1 VGYPKLKE
9 DRQYKTPFF
18 TKLREYGES
27 DTVCFDVPGH
37 KLGRIESDFRDYI
50 GKEIYMLD
58 SNAPIGLDHLS
69 RPTGVIREAEKLMAE
84 ACIADKAYF
93 LTNGTTV
100 GIMAM
105 IMATCKAQEKIILP
119 RNVHKSVISG
129 LILSGAMPIFIKP
142 DIDPDLGIA
151 NGVSYESV
159 QKAID
164 EHPDA
169 KAIFLINPT
178 YFGVTSDIE
187 RITKLAHDNH
197 MLVLVDEAH
206 GAQFYFNER
215 MPLTAME
222 ASADICA
229 SSFHKTAGSF
239 TQSSVILTKGKRID
253 HVRLRSTINMLQSTS
268 PSGLLLASIDVARK
282 TMYFEG
288 PKKIDQLLNMAEK
301 ARNELKA
308 IPGIKVMDKE
318 YVLNKGGFDFDE
330 TKIVVKVS
338 DLGVS
343 GFEVYQLLRKK
354 YNIQLELAESHLILC
369 VLSIGTIQDDLDQL
383 IEAFKKLSKKYY
395 KIRNKLPKIKF
406 EYDFPETY
414 TRPRSAYHAPKISV
428 PLDEAYDEISA
439 ESIMIY
445 PPGIPFLIPG
455 EVITQEVID
464 DIKFYLK
471 KGSVIHSELDN
482 GEIMIIDKENWTH
495 WDGNDDEL

>member
-1 VGYPKLKE
+1 MAITPLKE
-9 DRQYKTPFF
+9 DRQHKTPFF

-27 DTVCFDVPGH
+27 NPVPFDVPGH
-37 KLGRIESDFRDYI
+37 KLGRIDNDLLHYTGIETYI
-50 GKEIYMLD
+50 LD

-69 RPTGVIREAEKLMAE
+69 KPSGVIRESERLMAE

-93 LTNGTTV
+93 LTNGTTI

-105 IMATCKAQEKIILP
+105 IMATCKANEKIILP
-119 RNVHKSVISG
+119 RNVHKSVING
-129 LILSGAMPIFIKP
+129 LIVSGAMPIFIKP
-142 DIDPDLGIA
+142 DMDADLGIA
-151 NGVSYESV
+151 NGISYDSV
-159 QKAID
+159 KQAID
-164 EHPDA
+164 NHPDA
-169 KAIFLINPT
+169 KAIFIINPT

-187 RITKLAHDNH
+187 RITKLAHDNN

-268 PSGLLLASIDVARK
+268 PSSLLLASLDVARK
-282 TMYFEG
+282 TMYFDG
-288 PKKIDQLLNMAEK
+288 PKQIDFLLNIAQK
-301 ARNELKA
+301 TRKELKT

-318 YVLNKGGFDFDE
+318 YIVNRGGFDFDE

-338 DLGVS
+338 DLGIS
-343 GFEVYQLLRKK
+343 GFEVYKLMRKK

-369 VLSIGTIQDDLDQL
+369 VLSIGTTQDDLSALVD
-383 IEAFKKLSKKYY
+383 AFKKLSKQYY
-395 KIRNKLPKIKF
+395 KLRNKLPKIKF
-406 EYDFPETY
+406 DYEFPETY

-428 PLDEAYDEISA
+428 PLEEAYDEISA

-455 EVITQEVID
+455 EIITQEVID

-482 GEIMIIDKENWTH
+482 GEIMIIDKENWSH
-495 WDGNDDEL
+495 WDRDDDEL